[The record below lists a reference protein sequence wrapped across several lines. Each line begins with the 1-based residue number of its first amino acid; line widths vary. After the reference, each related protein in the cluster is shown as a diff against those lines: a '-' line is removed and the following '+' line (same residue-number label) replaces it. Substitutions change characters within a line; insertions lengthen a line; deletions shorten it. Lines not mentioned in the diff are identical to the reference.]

1 MCIIGFPWLNKVT
14 GKAEWGVACTGCHCA
29 SFSRE
34 RTTGVLCENAGRRLY
49 SEVDF
54 LVHAVEC
61 RHARRVFLERF
72 GKMNGDEIL
81 LSPDQVCDVAGDLA
95 SVKIDKDKFGNPLK
109 HQLDRVFWLDV
120 QKHIDARTGWERGFG
135 AL

>member
-1 MCIIGFPWLNKVT
+1 
-14 GKAEWGVACTGCHCA
+14 
-29 SFSRE
+29 
-34 RTTGVLCENAGRRLY
+34 
-49 SEVDF
+49 
-54 LVHAVEC
+54 
-61 RHARRVFLERF
+61 
-72 GKMNGDEIL
+72 MNGDEIL